1 MVANIIMAQGVAK
14 LFINMSFSSIY
25 VYSSELFP
33 TVVRYFFISNFPA
46 LCHFPKARNKRKHTH
61 WFVLSYLNMDLPP
74 SPQPTRS
81 RIWFSSFIFFVSIF
95 KINNKWINKR
105 LIDCISRLSVC
116 LSDSLTSLLTDWL
129 NYWPNYW
136 SLMTNWLTDCV
147 TDWLTVLLTSLP
159 TDQSTVL
166 LTYSLSYWLTF
177 GLKGCLTDWPSY
189 WLIDWLTDWLPS
201 CDTIFTISQND
212 LRAG

>member
-1 MVANIIMAQGVAK
+1 
-14 LFINMSFSSIY
+14 
-25 VYSSELFP
+25 
-33 TVVRYFFISNFPA
+33 
-46 LCHFPKARNKRKHTH
+46 
-61 WFVLSYLNMDLPP
+61 MDLPP

-116 LSDSLTSLLTDWL
+116 LSVCLSDSLTSLLRDWL
-129 NYWPNYW
+129 NYWPTYW

-147 TDWLTVLLTSLP
+147 TDWLTVLLTALP

-201 CDTIFTISQND
+201 CDTIFTFSQND
-212 LRAG
+212 LLWFKVELNRSLTIDRHPMLLDQCTDNGCLLQFKTSNDHINEKSPKNVSFSPT